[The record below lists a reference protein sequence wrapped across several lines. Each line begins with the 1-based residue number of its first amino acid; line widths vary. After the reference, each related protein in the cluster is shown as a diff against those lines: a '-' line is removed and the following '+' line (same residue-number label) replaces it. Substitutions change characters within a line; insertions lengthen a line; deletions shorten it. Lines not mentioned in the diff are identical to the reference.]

1 MADGPPD
8 QLHVLQGW
16 RAVVTGGAAGI
27 GQAVASRLTAEGA
40 AVMIVDVDSD
50 AGQQTADRL
59 SARFVAAD
67 LSTLDGVR
75 AMMTAA
81 QRQLGGLDVLVNNA
95 GGVVKP
101 VYPGASADHWLRMLD
116 LNLRGVMLSTQLAID
131 AMDTGGAIVNI
142 ASTAGLGYGVHGAPE
157 YAAAKA
163 AVMRMTASLAPLRDR
178 LGIRVNCVCPSL
190 TDTPASRRDRAT
202 MAPVERAAAPPAMP
216 AEQVADAVLH
226 LLTDESLAG
235 RVLVCQHDQP
245 RTVLLP
251 TLGWSEFLH
260 ALCTLPPAH

>member
-116 LNLRGVMLSTQLAID
+116 LSIC
-131 AMDTGGAIVNI
+131 
-142 ASTAGLGYGVHGAPE
+142 AG
-157 YAAAKA
+157 
-163 AVMRMTASLAPLRDR
+163 
-178 LGIRVNCVCPSL
+178 
-190 TDTPASRRDRAT
+190 
-202 MAPVERAAAPPAMP
+202 
-216 AEQVADAVLH
+216 
-226 LLTDESLAG
+226 
-235 RVLVCQHDQP
+235 
-245 RTVLLP
+245 
-251 TLGWSEFLH
+251 
-260 ALCTLPPAH
+260 